1 MNPSIQIKTA
11 TAPLLL
17 SVLLACFGL
26 VPNAPAQDMDGA
38 LPLGNNADGVG
49 VLSRLTTGVWNSGF
63 GFEALNQNTIG
74 NLNTATGLRAL
85 FSNTEGHSNTA
96 NGVMALFS
104 NTSGTGNVA
113 IGAQALVFNADGLE
127 NTAVGMR
134 ALSSNTSGNA
144 NTAIGSHAL
153 FHNITSGGNTAIGS
167 AALFSNTKG
176 INNTATGSSALL
188 FNDTGSGNTA
198 YGGEALLVNTGSN
211 NTATGYQAL
220 LNNTADGSTAY
231 GYQAAFSNST
241 GERNIAI
248 GYQAL
253 RDNMTADLNTA
264 IGYQA
269 LANNTLGEGN
279 TAIGDSA
286 LIQSEGNGNTALGD
300 KAGFNLTTGDFNI
313 YIANAGPASESNT
326 IRIGRSDTVNDC
338 YIHGIYG
345 STYGPADMAVRIGND
360 GKLGTMASSARFK
373 KDIKP
378 MDKASES
385 ILALKPVTFHYK
397 NDAMGTAQFGLV
409 AEEVAKV
416 NPDLVVLD
424 RDGKP
429 YSVRYEQVNAML
441 LNEFLKEHRKVK
453 NLEAT
458 VAELAARLERGS
470 AQVQMNDSAAQ
481 VAANNH

>member
-1 MNPSIQIKTA
+1 MKT
-11 TAPLLL
+11 T
-17 SVLLACFGL
+17 VLLFVASVAFLCL
-26 VPNAPAQDMDGA
+26 SAVAPKAQAVVPPPDGGYPNFNTAKGDNA
-38 LPLGNNADGVG
+38 LFH
-49 VLSRLTTGVWNSGF
+49 LTTG
-63 GFEALNQNTIG
+63 AA
-74 NLNTATGLRAL
+74 NTAVGWFSLFTDTAGSFNTGVGAGTLL
-85 FSNTEGHSNTA
+85 FNTA
-96 NGVMALFS
+96 DENTAFGAAALLF
-104 NTSGTGNVA
+104 NTTGTGNVA

-134 ALSSNTSGNA
+134 ALSSNTSGHA

-167 AALFSNTKG
+167 GALFSNTEG
-176 INNTATGSSALL
+176 IHNTATGSSALS
-188 FNDTGSGNTA
+188 FNTTGSDNTA
-198 YGGEALLVNTGSN
+198 YGDEALLVNTTGSY
-211 NTATGYQAL
+211 NTATGSQAL

-241 GERNIAI
+241 GERNLAI

-313 YIANAGPASESNT
+313 YIANAGSASESNT

-458 VAELAARLERGS
+458 VAELAARLERVS